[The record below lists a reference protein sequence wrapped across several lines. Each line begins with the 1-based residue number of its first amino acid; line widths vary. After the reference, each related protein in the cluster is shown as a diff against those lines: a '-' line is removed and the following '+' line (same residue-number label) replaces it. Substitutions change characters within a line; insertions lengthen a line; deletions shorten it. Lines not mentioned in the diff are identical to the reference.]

1 LNLNIIL
8 APLSVKTLV
17 ASTTAQN
24 FYGKFRVLI
33 KWNLRDTF
41 FDWLVIK
48 SSTEC
53 GERQLYL
60 VSTKT

>member
-1 LNLNIIL
+1 LYLNIIL

-17 ASTTAQN
+17 ASTTTQN
-24 FYGKFRVLI
+24 IYGKFRVLMN
-33 KWNLRDTF
+33 WNFRDYTF
-41 FDWLVIK
+41 FDSLVIK

-60 VSTKT
+60 VSSY